1 MLSKLLIQFSVDGWG
16 SVLSLLFGLRPNYV
30 GGCEDNG
37 NLLQKIL
44 CIHCLT
50 QCPRN
55 CSRPLPT
62 HTSAG
67 DSWTLTGKSG
77 SVSCGVTAHF
87 FGFWGTKGFVCALQ
101 ESLKSLLQHHSSKA
115 SVLRCSAFIIVQ
127 FSHPYM
133 TTGKTKTLTRQTF
146 VDKVMS
152 LLFNMLSR
160 LVIAFL
166 LRNNHLL
173 ISWLQSPSAVS
184 LEPPQNKV

>member
-16 SVLSLLFGLRPNYV
+16 SVPSLLFGLRPNYG

-50 QCPRN
+50 QCPRH

-87 FGFWGTKGFVCALQ
+87 FGFWGTQGFVCALQ
-101 ESLKSLLQHHSSKA
+101 EPVS
-115 SVLRCSAFIIVQ
+115 SVL
-127 FSHPYM
+127 
-133 TTGKTKTLTRQTF
+133 
-146 VDKVMS
+146 
-152 LLFNMLSR
+152 
-160 LVIAFL
+160 
-166 LRNNHLL
+166 
-173 ISWLQSPSAVS
+173 
-184 LEPPQNKV
+184 